1 MRHSSLVLILASM
14 IASAVCAGCSPLAF
28 LFPEKPV
35 YVPPG
40 VMVELAEDATLDCWA
55 DNIETG
61 KREKRTL
68 RARDGWMIV
77 RPRAQ
82 WEPTEEEK
90 RKPIEKEENPEPSEP
105 ATAKK
110 IAARW

>member
-1 MRHSSLVLILASM
+1 MRHSSLVLTLASM
-14 IASAVCAGCSPLAF
+14 IASAVCAGCSPLAL

-40 VMVELAEDATLDCWA
+40 VMVELAQDANLECWA
-55 DNIETG
+55 DDAKTG
-61 KREKRTL
+61 VREKRAVN
-68 RARDGWMIV
+68 ARDGWMLI
-77 RPRAQ
+77 RPRQ
-82 WEPTEEEK
+82 DWEPTSEEK
-90 RKPIEKEENPEPSEP
+90 RKPVEKEENPEPSEP